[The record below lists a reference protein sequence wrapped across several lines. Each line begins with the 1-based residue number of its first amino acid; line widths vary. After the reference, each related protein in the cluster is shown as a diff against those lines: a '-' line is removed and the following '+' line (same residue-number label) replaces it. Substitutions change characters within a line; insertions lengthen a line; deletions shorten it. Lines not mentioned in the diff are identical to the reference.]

1 MLQNISKHLRS
12 IKTDQR
18 FSIVIPSWN
27 NLEYLKLCVRSIKEN
42 SQHHHQIIIILNE
55 AIDGSLEWVQSQPEL
70 DYVHAKENI
79 GICYGLNIT
88 RSMILADYILY
99 ANDDMYL
106 LPNWDAELWNE
117 IENIGHHD
125 FMLSATMIEP
135 FDTGNPSVIIGEYG
149 DSLENFREEE
159 LLKNFA
165 SFPKKDWKGSTWPPN
180 VMHRDLWDLVGGM
193 SVEFHPGMYSDPDLS
208 KKLWDAGIRYFKGV
222 SKSRVYHF
230 GSKSTRRIKRNI
242 GGQTFLL
249 KWGISSRTFTEK
261 HLERGQ
267 DFNAPQK
274 NTDLSSITKLVNK
287 IKRILAAL
295 R

>member
-261 HLERGQ
+261 YLERGQ